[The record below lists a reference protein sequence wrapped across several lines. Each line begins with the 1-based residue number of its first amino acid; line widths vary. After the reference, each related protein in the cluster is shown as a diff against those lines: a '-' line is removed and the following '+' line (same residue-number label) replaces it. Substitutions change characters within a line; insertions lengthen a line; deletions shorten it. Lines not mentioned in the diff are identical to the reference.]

1 MSELKRYHAR
11 WHRWARFVAQR
22 LLLLPVVRLVLSLT
36 VRGRE
41 QLSELQGPFVVVT
54 NHSSHLDAPL
64 IVTTLPYRLSKNLAV
79 NAAADYFYRHKW
91 MKALTSL
98 FFNTFPVHR
107 NPESMESRHR
117 GMALR
122 LLQEGVPIV
131 IFPEATRSR
140 SGRMRRFKS
149 GAASMCVSEG
159 VPCVP
164 MAIIG
169 AADAMPVGRFWP
181 VWGRPNVT
189 VLIGEPMRPE
199 LDENPRA
206 FSARMEAQ
214 VRAMLETK
222 RADVVAVDS
231 ISFDHEEA
239 S

>member
-1 MSELKRYHAR
+1 MSNLKRYHAR

-36 VRGRE
+36 VRGRG
-41 QLSELQGPFVVVT
+41 QLDGLSGPFVVVT

-79 NAAADYFYRHKW
+79 NAAADYFYRYKW
-91 MKALTSL
+91 LKALTSL

-107 NPESMESRHR
+107 NPESMDSKHR

-122 LLQEGVPIV
+122 LLQEDVPIV

-140 SGRMRRFKS
+140 SGQMKRFKA
-149 GAASMCVSEG
+149 GAASMCVTEG
-159 VPCVP
+159 VPCLP
-164 MAIIG
+164 LAIMG
-169 AADAMPVGRFWP
+169 AAEAMPVGRFWP
-181 VWGRPNVT
+181 VWGRPKVS
-189 VLIGEPMRPE
+189 VLMGKPMHPQPGES
-199 LDENPRA
+199 PRS

-214 VRAMLETK
+214 VRAMMETG
-222 RADVVAVDS
+222 RADVDAESVSRDR
-231 ISFDHEEA
+231 EQA